1 MRWRFLLLLM
11 VTGGII
17 YGSLKHFQSV
27 DLLPS
32 FPPTTKKTTQEVV
45 DPTTPTISVAR
56 NAPLARVRNAPLK
69 RSANPVSVA
78 QTGEFSAENSFPRF
92 SPEQKSAVIE
102 KKASSGE
109 TYLFKQPQ
117 FSVELPT
124 DWDRTENT
132 LSEGQKVYFIHPNAR
147 LRRQEVDPQ
156 FPENISILVQ
166 PLPENLNS
174 LEAFSRDSWQQLE
187 SLPAFK
193 RSQSAPWTDVQGQVW
208 ESANYQFQQ
217 PSGPLSITQQLWSV
231 QQGKAYIITFSAA
244 HLEDLKLYQPVLENL
259 KATWNWAG

>member
-1 MRWRFLLLLM
+1 MRWRFLLLLL

-17 YGSLKHFQSV
+17 YGSLKHFQSI

-32 FPPTTKKTTQEVV
+32 FTPHKSPPQEAT

-56 NAPLARVRNAPLK
+56 NTPLARVRNAPLE
-69 RSANPVSVA
+69 RSKKSFPTTEED
-78 QTGEFSAENSFPRF
+78 QFSAENSFPRF